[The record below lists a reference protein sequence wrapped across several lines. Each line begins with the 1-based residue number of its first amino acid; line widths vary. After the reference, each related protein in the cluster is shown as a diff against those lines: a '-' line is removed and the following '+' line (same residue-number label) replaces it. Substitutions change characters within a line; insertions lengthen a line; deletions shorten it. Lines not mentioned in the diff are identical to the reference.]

1 MHLARRVV
9 NAVREDA
16 LYDVA
21 AGLTFYALLAL
32 VPFLLLCVLLVGV
45 VLDQRSSEAVGQIVA
60 GVAPRDASALIGETV
75 RDTIHGLAAA
85 ARGRLLVVGIAAAV
99 WTTSKATN
107 ALVRALNRAFRS
119 SETRPHLYRRLLA
132 LGVTAAGGVVA
143 AAAVILDVGLPI
155 ALAHFDTPL
164 LHALRWVRVPIA
176 GGLTALV
183 WTALYRLLPARPP
196 RLGTPS
202 VGAVSGVAAWMLA
215 TWGLSAYLDHFKDFG
230 ALYGAFAGILVL
242 LLWLWMSACALLVGA
257 VIDRLLADTTGV
269 HASERNRRSAS

>member
-1 MHLARRVV
+1 MHFARRV
-9 NAVREDA
+9 AKAIREDA

-45 VLDQRSSEAVGQIVA
+45 VLDQRSSEAVGEIVA
-60 GVAPRDASALIGETV
+60 RVAPGDASALIEQTI
-75 RDTIHGLAAA
+75 RETIHGLASA
-85 ARGRLLVVGIAAAV
+85 ARGGLLLVAIGAAV

-107 ALVRALNRAFRS
+107 ALARALNRAFHA
-119 SETRPHLYRRLLA
+119 SETRPHLYRRVLA
-132 LGVTAAGGVVA
+132 LGVTAAGGAVA

-155 ALAHFDTPL
+155 ALSHFDVPL
-164 LHALRWVRVPIA
+164 LHVLSWVRVPIA
-176 GGLTALV
+176 GGLTSLV

-202 VGAVSGVAAWMLA
+202 VGAMSGVAAWLLT
-215 TWGLSAYLDHFKDFG
+215 TWGLSVYFDHFKDFG

-242 LLWLWMSACALLVGA
+242 LLWLWASACALLVGA
-257 VIDRLLADTTGV
+257 VIDRLLAEPPGA
-269 HASERNRRSAS
+269 HPSERYRRSAS